1 MLMEEIVAIVVLL
14 ILSIIAFIISV
25 RSFREKGFLFNNAYL
40 LASEQERERLNKKPY
55 YRQTGIVFLLIG
67 ILFVLNAVEVFLNT
81 GWIYYIIAVVVIGTI
96 IYAIVSGIK
105 IESQD

>member
-1 MLMEEIVAIVVLL
+1 MEDTIVVIALL

>member
-1 MLMEEIVAIVVLL
+1 MEEIVAIVVLL

>member
-1 MLMEEIVAIVVLL
+1 MEDTIVVIVLL

>member
-1 MLMEEIVAIVVLL
+1 MEDTIVVIVLL
-14 ILSIIAFIISV
+14 ILSIIVFIISV